1 MNSSENKLNDSNDS
15 DDRYLSTPEFTGLTI
30 TLLTFI
36 PPAILLHI
44 LTAIALLLDRTILKP
59 LRILLLN
66 LVTGEFLTALY
77 VTLHMTSA
85 AVLSTQSD
93 PNPDGQLCR
102 FILWCIGTVLAARMF
117 CVTAYSIGVFVFVR
131 RGAAGLKTLHAVIA
145 IIVVWL
151 LALIMGIDRWLPF
164 SVGTLFVHQ
173 VACVPFVDGA
183 VILALR
189 ISSVTSWI
197 IIAGIIPTIICITLP
212 IVALYYLKR
221 KSSHGLVE
229 SGTYKKAMTKLALFL
244 IIGSIVNIIWIFI
257 PGVAVMISSFFP
269 LPESSGEIDL
279 AGVVTV
285 YFSFPILTLSL
296 VPPCLII
303 VIFLKA
309 VQQKFKEIFCCICI
323 VRCCIS
329 LKTRRKMVRRTTASV
344 EIATPLTSSNFYH
357 VQ

>member
-1 MNSSENKLNDSNDS
+1 MNSSDNKTYDL
-15 DDRYLSTPEFTGLTI
+15 YLSTPEFSGLSI

-36 PPAILLHI
+36 PPAILLQI

-66 LVTGEFLTALY
+66 LVTGEFLTSLY
-77 VTLHMTSA
+77 VALHMTSA
-85 AVLSTQSD
+85 AVLSTQAD

-131 RGAAGLKTLHAVIA
+131 RGAAGLKTMHAVIA
-145 IIVVWL
+145 IIGVWF
-151 LALIMGIDRWLPF
+151 LALVMGIDRWLPF
-164 SVGTLFVHQ
+164 SVSTLFVHQ
-173 VACVPFVDGA
+173 VACVPFVDGE

-189 ISSVTSWI
+189 ISSVTLWI
-197 IIAGIIPTIICITLP
+197 VLAGVIPTIVCISLP
-212 IVALYYLKR
+212 IAALYYLKR
-221 KSSHGLVE
+221 KGSQGVVE
-229 SGTYKKAMTKLALFL
+229 SGTYKRAMTKLALFL
-244 IIGSIVNIIWIFI
+244 IVGSIVNIFWIFV
-257 PGVAVMISSFFP
+257 PGVAVLISSFFP
-269 LPESSGEIDL
+269 LPPSSDDIDL

-285 YFSFPILTLSL
+285 YFSFPIVTLSL
-296 VPPCLII
+296 IPPCLII

-309 VQQKFKEIFCCICI
+309 VQQKFREIFCCMCI

-329 LKTRRKMVRRTTASV
+329 LKARRKMVRRTTASV
-344 EIATPLTSSNFYH
+344 EMAAPLTSSEYHH